1 MTSFCSTQ
9 KHIFPS
15 PDWILSFTQHGE
27 SEFNVIGK
35 IGGDAQLSARGKL
48 YAKALAKHV
57 HALNLPSLQVWTST
71 LKRTKATSANIQAPQ
86 QHLKEL
92 DEIFSVRR
100 LKHRLRNSFVIFIF
114 PPQGE
119 CEGLTYE
126 ELATHFPRDFA
137 LRDHEKLK
145 YRYPQG
151 ESYMDVI
158 QRIIPVLMQLEC
170 ETNVLTVSHQ
180 AILRCI
186 LGYFL
191 DTPLEEIPYV
201 HVPLHTIIKLTLHG
215 HSYTMETVKMP
226 IECVD
231 TTRKKPANCAVGR
244 NVEDA
249 LLTLPAHFNSLASIT
264 PCI

>member
-1 MTSFCSTQ
+1 MFSF
-9 KHIFPS
+9 
-15 PDWILSFTQHGE
+15 
-27 SEFNVIGK
+27 FN
-35 IGGDAQLSARGKL
+35 
-48 YAKALAKHV
+48 
-57 HALNLPSLQVWTST
+57 N
-71 LKRTKATSANIQAPQ
+71 
-86 QHLKEL
+86 
-92 DEIFSVRR
+92 F
-100 LKHRLRNSFVIFIF
+100 FF
-114 PPQGE
+114 PQGE
-119 CEGLTYE
+119 CEGLSYE
-126 ELATHFPRDFA
+126 ELAAQFPRELA

-158 QRIIPVLMQLEC
+158 DRLIPILTQLEC

-191 DTPLEEIPYV
+191 DTPLEEIPYI

-215 HSYTMETVKMP
+215 FSYTMETVKMP

-231 TTRKKPANCAVGR
+231 TNRAKPLNCAVGR
-244 NVEDA
+244 NTEDA
-249 LLTLPAHFNSLASIT
+249 LLTLPAHFNSLANIT